1 MSDTYTDSAADEVR
15 RRFYAGQPPDP
26 PPGQETSPTD
36 PNASAPVDPH
46 KRQLSP
52 QSTANLPPPP
62 PPPELPP
69 PPHLYD
75 MPRPDQ
81 YGMAPG
87 QQQENPFAV
96 FKNPMIWLGILGS
109 LATRTPMLAAMGF
122 ATGAMDGYHQ
132 GNMDVFEQNKTK
144 FNEAITAAQD
154 QNRKELA
161 QYEVSLDQ
169 LKQKNWSEIMPG
181 LWTQAAAN
189 NDQNAM
195 SVIKLGPAAWEKFVI
210 QRASQQNALETALAK
225 TQAEQNIKKRSD
237 PKWIASPEGQEW
249 VKTLSP
255 ELQKQYQG
263 FVEQYGGGIVSESGK
278 APTGMSPQQ
287 FDTNADYY
295 RLTGKL
301 PQLGWGAQMN
311 AAKLAIVNHANDRET
326 QKIPIDGAAQRLA
339 SQQAGYQGTI
349 SGARAG
355 GTRAVNIEMA
365 ANLATMAIPQALA
378 ASKEFPRGKFTPIN
392 AAKLKAYEAGSS
404 VPLSRWDIAN
414 LQIVEMYA
422 RALNPQ
428 GQTIRQDMFN
438 RAADV
443 ISQAKSPEAYEA
455 LLHSIYD
462 AMLRER
468 QGIGATQ
475 REISSGVQGTLPNPF
490 EGSGAAGAFDR
501 EAAKKAGYSDDE
513 IDEFLAKRGQ

>member
-87 QQQENPFAV
+87 QHQENPFAV

-122 ATGAMDGYHQ
+122 ATGAMEGYHK
-132 GNMDVFEQNKTK
+132 GNVEQFEENKTK

-161 QYEVSLDQ
+161 QYQVSLDQ

-181 LWTQAAAN
+181 LWAQAAAN

-195 SVIKLGPAAWEKFVI
+195 SVIKLGPEAWEKFVI
-210 QRASQQNALETALAK
+210 QRASAQTHLENAVSVERAKEEEKEAEIDRLKKDPGIIAQANAIRNYDQPMPSLSRSNPRNQAINELVTEQSEAGGAPYQTAGYGAK
-225 TQAEQNIKKRSD
+225 SKFVTGLGSTTTG
-237 PKWIASPEGQEW
+237 SPGGQ
-249 VKTLSP
+249 VNSAKIVVRHLDTLDKLIDDLGSGNTARFRRAAQG
-255 ELQKQYQG
+255 LQTEFG
-263 FVEQYGGGIVSESGK
+263 LSS
-278 APTGMSPQQ
+278 APTN
-287 FDTNADYY
+287 FDAAVS
-295 RLTGKL
+295 LVSGEIVKL
-301 PQLGWGAQMN
+301 VEG
-311 AAKLAIVNHANDRET
+311 
-326 QKIPIDGAAQRLA
+326 
-339 SQQAGYQGTI
+339 
-349 SGARAG
+349 AG
-355 GTRAVNIEMA
+355 GTGEDRAHVR
-365 ANLATMAIPQALA
+365 
-378 ASKEFPRGKFTPIN
+378 S
-392 AAKLKAYEAGSS
+392 
-404 VPLSRWDIAN
+404 
-414 LQIVEMYA
+414 
-422 RALNPQ
+422 
-428 GQTIRQDMFN
+428 
-438 RAADV
+438 
-443 ISQAKSPEAYEA
+443 
-455 LLHSIYD
+455 
-462 AMLRER
+462 
-468 QGIGATQ
+468 
-475 REISSGVQGTLPNPF
+475 
-490 EGSGAAGAFDR
+490 AFDR
-501 EAAKKAGYSDDE
+501 ANSGSLLHDAVDVAREVMSARVDTLAEQAKASHAEDIFKRYLPPDIQDLLKPRRGKGGQFDVEDFKKKARAAGHSEAE
-513 IDEFLAKRGQ
+513 IEQFLKDKGH